1 MTENVATACMG
12 GPEAYR
18 AQLVTRPFPGRPS
31 EVVADLKVAAC
42 TWSRKKDEISKATVS
57 VPANADCCGVVS
69 LLSTAYSELLFE
81 LHIYRDPDWLVWA
94 GRLLE
99 ISEDPSLS
107 SETETVEFTAEGLL
121 GWSNHRVFAVPMPYM
136 GGGPG
141 TPNWVSTELTTIW
154 VDWWNYLMSKDD
166 PDVGL
171 ISSPTGIT
179 GSRSVVLSEAAVG
192 WTVLKDLIDA
202 GVEVTE
208 YGRVLLVGD
217 LSQLVPRLGAVT
229 EEWFSDP
236 PETRVT
242 SETQANRV
250 YATGGA
256 GVLGVFG
263 GPEPTS
269 GLLLETG
276 VSDTTATDVAS
287 ANERAE
293 NEVELRA
300 QAIAF
305 VEGTNGISPDAPVS
319 IQALIPGA
327 RASVSLTNR
336 CVAISEDMEL
346 TSVEVTYA
354 PTNDS
359 TENIENVSVT
369 FEPYGVVM
377 EVAP

>member
-1 MTENVATACMG
+1 MTENVTTACMG

-18 AQLVTRPFPGRPS
+18 AQIVTRPFPGRPS

-69 LLSTAYSELLFE
+69 LLANSYSELLFE
-81 LHIYRDPDWLVWA
+81 LHIYRDPDGLVWA

-107 SETETVEFTAEGLL
+107 ADTETVEFTAEGLL
-121 GWSNHRVFAVPMPYM
+121 GWSNHRVFAAPMPFT

-141 TPNWVSTELTTIW
+141 NPNWVSSELVDIW

-171 ISSPTGIT
+171 ISAPTGIT
-179 GSRSVVLSEAAVG
+179 GSRSVVLSEAAIG

-242 SETQANRV
+242 SETQANKV

-256 GVLGVFG
+256 GVLGTFG
-263 GPEPTS
+263 GPDADT

-287 ANERAE
+287 ANERAQT
-293 NEVELRA
+293 EVELRA

-305 VEGTNGISPDAPVS
+305 VEGTNGISPSAPVS

-327 RASVSLTNR
+327 RASVSLTTR
-336 CVAISEDMEL
+336 CVSISEVMEL
-346 TSVEVTYA
+346 TSLEVTYA

-359 TENIENVSVT
+359 TESIENVSVT
-369 FEPYGVVM
+369 FEPYAIVS
-377 EVAP
+377 EAAP

>member
-81 LHIYRDPDWLVWA
+81 LHIYRDPDGLVWA

-171 ISSPTGIT
+171 ISAPTGIT

-293 NEVELRA
+293 TEVELRA